1 MVLSKKELG
10 SLVKKARKLKSEKT
24 HKLYTQ
30 QMLAGDISKS
40 QSYIGDIESG
50 RTYPSFVLLN
60 QIAEAC
66 DVPIAFFQNS
76 NQLDNDIDNFIKL
89 QLNSA
94 EDEEIRKMR
103 EELKNDPDTKMNY
116 IYDYI
121 NNTGTKAIEIQNN
134 HSNNLFKTPREAV
147 CFLLNQSVIMNFCG
161 VDISKMSEEEVSNF
175 SDDFLTQLNLIS
187 YKYKK

>member
-10 SLVKKARKLKSEKT
+10 SLVKKARRLKSEST

-30 QMLAGDISKS
+30 KMLAVDINKS

-66 DVPIAFFQNS
+66 NVPISFFHDS
-76 NQLDNDIDNFIKL
+76 SQLDNDIDNFIKS
-89 QLNSA
+89 QLSNA
-94 EDEEIRKMR
+94 KEEEIQKMR
-103 EELKNDPDTKMNY
+103 EELKNDPDAKINY

-121 NNTGTKAIEIQNN
+121 NNNKIKNSETQCSHYDNT
-134 HSNNLFKTPREAV
+134 FKTPKEAAI
-147 CFLLNQSVIMNFCG
+147 FLLNQSVIMNFCG
-161 VDISKMSEEEVSNF
+161 INIGVLTDEEISNF
-175 SDDFLTQLNLIS
+175 SDDLLNQLKLIS